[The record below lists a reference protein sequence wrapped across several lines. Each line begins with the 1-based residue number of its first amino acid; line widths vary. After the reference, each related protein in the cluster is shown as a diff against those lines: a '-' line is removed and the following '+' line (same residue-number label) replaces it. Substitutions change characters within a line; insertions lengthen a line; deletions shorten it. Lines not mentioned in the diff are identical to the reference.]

1 MLQDLCGMNDLLVAR
16 QGGAM
21 VITLN
26 RPAQLNAITGPM
38 LDELTARLLEA
49 DRDQGCSVVVL
60 TGAGR
65 GFCSG
70 LDLSNVAAGQPFVGG
85 GLTGRPGELDLHQA
99 PPTVLHSIDVPTVC
113 ALNGPAAGY
122 GADLALGCDLRVAAA
137 SARLAFTSARLG
149 VVPESGGTWLL
160 PRLVG
165 YARAAELVLTGA
177 RIDAEECLRI
187 GLVNRVVPDDEL
199 TAATRALAGE
209 IAAGAPL
216 ALRAAKRLMRY
227 AATEGFAAHVD
238 RANLQLQPLI
248 GSNDFAE
255 GVAAFHERRPPRFS
269 GS

>member
-1 MLQDLCGMNDLLVAR
+1 MSDLLVER
-16 QGGAM
+16 TGGVM

-26 RPAQLNAITGPM
+26 RPAQMNAITGPM
-38 LDELTARLLEA
+38 LDELTAALLEA
-49 DRDQGCSVVVL
+49 DRDHTCHVVVL

-70 LDLSNVAAGQPFVGG
+70 LELSSANGDQPFVGG

-99 PPTVLHSIDVPTVC
+99 PPTVLHSIDIPTLC

-122 GADLALGCDLRVAAA
+122 GADLALGCDLRVAGT
-137 SARLAFTSARLG
+137 SAKLAFTSARLG

-177 RIDAEECLRI
+177 RVDAEECLRI
-187 GLVNRVVPDDEL
+187 GLVNGVVPDEEL
-199 TAATRALAGE
+199 RDATEALAGQ

-227 AATEGFAAHVD
+227 GATEGFAAHVD

-248 GSNDFAE
+248 RSNDFVE
-255 GVAAFHERRPPRFS
+255 GVAAFHERRAPRFS

>member
-1 MLQDLCGMNDLLVAR
+1 MSDLLVER
-16 QGGAM
+16 EGGVM

-49 DRDQGCSVVVL
+49 DRDHGCSVVVL

-70 LDLSNVAAGQPFVGG
+70 LDLSDVDGGRPFVGG

-122 GADLALGCDLRVAAA
+122 GADLALGCDLRVAAS
-137 SARLAFTSARLG
+137 SARLAFPSARLG

-177 RIDAEECLRI
+177 RIDAQECLRA
-187 GLVNRVVPDDEL
+187 GLVNRVVPDEEL
-199 TAATRALAGE
+199 TEATRALADE

-227 AATEGFAAHVD
+227 AATEEFAAHVD

-248 GSNDFAE
+248 GSNDFVE